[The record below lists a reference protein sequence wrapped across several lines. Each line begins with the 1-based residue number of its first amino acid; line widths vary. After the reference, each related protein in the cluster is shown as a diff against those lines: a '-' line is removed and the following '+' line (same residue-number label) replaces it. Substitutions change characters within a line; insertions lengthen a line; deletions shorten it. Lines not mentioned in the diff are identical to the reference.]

1 MPSASDMK
9 GKAALVTGAASGLG
23 RATALALGRAGAD
36 LCIVD
41 VNTTGLG
48 ETAESTG
55 RRGCAIACCMP
66 PIWLCATTAAE
77 RSVAAVQEFG
87 RLDALCNVAGIIVL
101 CNAHEMREVDFE
113 KTLAVNLS
121 APFYLMQAAI
131 PHLLQAQ
138 GAVVNVTSS
147 AAFVGEAYA
156 AAYCATKAGLTQMTK
171 ALAMEYVHQPIR
183 FNAVAPGGM
192 MTNIAANIK
201 MPEGADR
208 ALISRF
214 SGLRGM
220 VDVADVADMIAFL
233 ASDARPQLPRRLHHR
248 STRALPRASGRS
260 TSVEQDRFHR
270 PRQPGRTD
278 GAPHHRC
285 GLPRDA
291 MGAPPRLTCAVRRY
305 GGGISQPASPSWG
318 PALSM
323 SAYASS
329 MTPVFRRCAIN

>member
-9 GKAALVTGAASGLG
+9 GKAVLVTGAASGLG

-41 VNTTGLG
+41 VNEPGLA
-48 ETAESTG
+48 ETASLLADEGVRSLLH
-55 RRGCAIACCMP
+55 AVD
-66 PIWLCATTAAE
+66 LAE
-77 RSVAAVQEFG
+77 RDNCSRAVGDAVNEFG
-87 RLDALCNVAGIIVL
+87 RLDALCNVAGIIFL
-101 CNAHEMREVDFE
+101 CNAHEMSKIDFE

-131 PHLLQAQ
+131 PHLLRAH

-201 MPEGADR
+201 MPAGADR

-220 VDVADVADMIAFL
+220 VDVDDVAEMIAFL
-233 ASDARPQLPRRLHHR
+233 ASDA
-248 STRALPRASGRS
+248 GRS
-260 TSVEQDRFHR
+260 YH
-270 PRQPGRTD
+270 
-278 GAPHHRC
+278 GAC
-285 GLPRDA
+285 ISIDK
-291 MGAPPRLTCAVRRY
+291 
-305 GGGISQPASPSWG
+305 GITAG
-318 PALSM
+318 
-323 SAYASS
+323 
-329 MTPVFRRCAIN
+329 